1 MQVKTEVY
9 AAVAAAA
16 LSALT
21 LLGARAGCNMG
32 VMHHPARSV
41 VVTTT
46 QLPEVAIIS
55 LASSRSSDTA
65 DRAGAGL
72 DTGMPYYSFAQR
84 SIRL

>member
-1 MQVKTEVY
+1 MNVKTQAY
-9 AAVAAAA
+9 AAAAVA

-21 LLGARAGCNMG
+21 LWGARAGCEL
-32 VMHHPARSV
+32 VLAPHPAVNASSAI
-41 VVTTT
+41 T
-46 QLPEVAIIS
+46 QLPK
-55 LASSRSSDTA
+55 LAVSAPLRNET